1 VTGSCIPV
9 AWGVVAYD
17 RISSSDK
24 RRWRFK
30 SHKLFEESRF
40 IFHTSKQ
47 FIVTIIPSRKE
58 KE

>member
-1 VTGSCIPV
+1 VK
-9 AWGVVAYD
+9 
-17 RISSSDK
+17 K
-24 RRWRFK
+24 RRWGFE

-47 FIVTIIPSRKE
+47 FIVTIIPRKNK